1 MSKRIAFGCDLGTCY
16 SAVGIWQN
24 GRVEILANEQGN
36 RITPSMVA
44 FNDNERLI
52 GDGAKSQAAMNPKN
66 TIYDAKR
73 LIGRRFSD
81 PVVQSDMKLWPFEVV
96 DDGHDRPQ
104 IVCEVKGEKKKFY
117 PEEISAMVL
126 TKMKEIVESYVG
138 QEVKDCVI
146 TVPSYFSDSQRQ
158 STKDAASI
166 AGLNA
171 LRIINEPT
179 AAAVAYGIDKK
190 TDKEHHICVFD
201 FGGGTFD
208 VTIMSVD
215 GGIFEVKATTGDTHL
230 GGEDF
235 DNRLVQHFVQ
245 EFKRKYKK
253 DPSDNSRALKR
264 LKLACERAKRTLS
277 TSATASIELDA
288 FYEGIDFVSS
298 ISRARFEELGMDIF
312 RKTLE
317 CVENALRDAK
327 MSKSDI
333 DEVVL
338 VGGSTRI
345 PKIQNMLS
353 EFFGGRELCKSLN
366 PDECV
371 AYGAAVQAAVLCGA
385 QDEQIKDI
393 LLLDVTPL
401 SIGIETAGGVMT
413 SIVPRNTTIPVKK
426 SQTFSTYADN
436 QDTVSIKIFEGER
449 HFTKDNNLMGTF
461 DLTGIRPAPRGVP
474 RIEVTLDVS
483 ADGILTVTAEDKDS
497 GKKSDITIKA
507 DKGHLTKE
515 QIEKMV
521 SDAEKFKE
529 EDQKAKDRIEVYN
542 NLESY
547 LYNVK
552 NALTDQAKQKLAAED
567 VHKVETYVKEA
578 LEWLES
584 NRMASKEEY
593 DDKYKEASDTLMPIM
608 TKLYQG
614 GPSGAA
620 QSAAAADSN
629 EPIVDEVD

>member
-44 FNDNERLI
+44 FNDSERLV

-104 IVCEVKGEKKKFY
+104 IVCEVKNETKKFY

-126 TKMKEIVESYVG
+126 GKMKEIVESYVG

-215 GGIFEVKATTGDTHL
+215 GGIFEVKSTNGDTHL

-235 DNRLVQHFVQ
+235 DNRLVKHFVQ

-253 DPSDNSRALKR
+253 DPSDNSRSLKR

-277 TSATASIELDA
+277 TSATASVELDA
-288 FYEGIDFVSS
+288 FYDGIDFVSS
-298 ISRARFEELGMDIF
+298 ITRARFEELGMDIF

-317 CVENALRDAK
+317 CVEHALRDAK
-327 MSKSDI
+327 MSKADI

-353 EFFGGRELCKSLN
+353 DFFGGKDLCKSLN

-371 AYGAAVQAAVLCGA
+371 AYGAAVQAAVICGS

-401 SIGIETAGGVMT
+401 SIGIETAGGIMT
-413 SIVPRNTTIPVKK
+413 PIVPRNTTIPVKK

-436 QDTVSIKIFEGER
+436 QDTVSIKIYEGER
-449 HFTKDNNLMGTF
+449 NFTKDNNLMGTF
-461 DLTGIRPAPRGVP
+461 DLAGIRPAPRGVP

-497 GKKSDITIKA
+497 GKKNDITIKA
-507 DKGHLTKE
+507 DKGHLSKE

-521 SDAEKFKE
+521 ADAEKYKE
-529 EDQKAKDRIEVYN
+529 EDQKAKERIEAFN
-542 NLESY
+542 NIESY

-552 NALTDQAKQKLAAED
+552 NAFTDEAKKKLSDEDQAT
-567 VHKVETYVKEA
+567 VEETVKSG
-578 LEWLES
+578 LEWLEE
-584 NRMASKEEY
+584 NRTATKEEY
-593 DDKYKEASDTLMPIM
+593 DDKYKALSDTLMPIL
-608 TKLYQG
+608 TKLH
-614 GPSGAA
+614 
-620 QSAAAADSN
+620 QSEPTSSSQPMN
-629 EPIVDEVD
+629 EPVVNEVD

>member
-1 MSKRIAFGCDLGTCY
+1 MTTKRIAFGCDLGTCY

-44 FNDNERLI
+44 FNDTERLI

-81 PVVQSDMKLWPFEVV
+81 PVVQADMKLWPFEVV
-96 DDGHDRPQ
+96 DDGNDRPQ
-104 IVCEVKGEKKKFY
+104 IICEVKGEKKKFY

-126 TKMKEIVESYVG
+126 SKMKEIVEGYVG
-138 QEVKDCVI
+138 QEVTDCVI
-146 TVPSYFSDSQRQ
+146 TVPSYFNDSQRQ
-158 STKDAASI
+158 ATKDSAAI

-179 AAAVAYGIDKK
+179 AASISYGLDKK
-190 TDKEHHICVFD
+190 NDKEHHICVFD
-201 FGGGTFD
+201 CGGGTHD
-208 VTIMSVD
+208 VTILNVD
-215 GGIFEVKATTGDTHL
+215 GGIFEVKATNGDCHL

-253 DPSDNSRALKR
+253 DPSDNPRALKR

-277 TSATASIELDA
+277 TATTASVELDA
-288 FYEGIDFVSS
+288 FYDGIDFVGS
-298 ISRARFEELGMDIF
+298 ITRARFEELCMDIF
-312 RKTLE
+312 RKTLD

-327 MSKSDI
+327 MSKSEI

-353 EFFGGRELCKSLN
+353 DYFGGKDLCKSLN

-371 AYGAAVQAAVLCGA
+371 AYGAAIQAAVLCGA

-401 SIGIETAGGVMT
+401 SIGIETSGGIMT
-413 SIVPRNTTIPVKK
+413 AIVPRNTTIPVKK
-426 SQTFSTYADN
+426 SQTFSTYSDN
-436 QDTVSIKIFEGER
+436 QDTVSIKIYEGER
-449 HFTKDNNLMGTF
+449 NFTKDNNLMGTF

-483 ADGILTVTAEDKDS
+483 ADGILTVTAEDKDT
-497 GKKSDITIKA
+497 GKKNDITIKA
-507 DKGHLTKE
+507 DKGHLSKE
-515 QIEKMV
+515 QIEKMI

-529 EDQKAKDRIEVYN
+529 EDQKAKDRIEAYN
-542 NLESY
+542 QLESY

-552 NALTDQAKQKLAAED
+552 NTMNDAAKEKLSSED
-567 VHKVETYVKEA
+567 IETIEKTVKEGI
-578 LEWLES
+578 EWLES
-584 NRMASKEEY
+584 NRSASKEEY
-593 DDKYKEASDTLMPIM
+593 DDKYKETSEKLMPLIA
-608 TKLYQG
+608 KIHGVGPQEGGGDAQG
-614 GPSGAA
+614 A
-620 QSAAAADSN
+620 
-629 EPIVDEVD
+629 PIVDEVD